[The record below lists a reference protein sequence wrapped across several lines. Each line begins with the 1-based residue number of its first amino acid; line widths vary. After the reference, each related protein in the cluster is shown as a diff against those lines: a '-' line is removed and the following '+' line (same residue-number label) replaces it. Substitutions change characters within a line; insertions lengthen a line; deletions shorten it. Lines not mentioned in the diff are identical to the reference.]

1 MCILIIVFV
10 NLDIINSVLASKTL
24 LVIHYFS
31 HFITVDCIEH
41 MVDQDSE
48 IEADFSEST
57 DWTLASQDLI
67 SPSKENLLTT
77 DEQRVLWGLALFTCM
92 FQT

>member
-1 MCILIIVFV
+1 
-10 NLDIINSVLASKTL
+10 
-24 LVIHYFS
+24 
-31 HFITVDCIEH
+31 

-67 SPSKENLLTT
+67 SPSKENLFTT